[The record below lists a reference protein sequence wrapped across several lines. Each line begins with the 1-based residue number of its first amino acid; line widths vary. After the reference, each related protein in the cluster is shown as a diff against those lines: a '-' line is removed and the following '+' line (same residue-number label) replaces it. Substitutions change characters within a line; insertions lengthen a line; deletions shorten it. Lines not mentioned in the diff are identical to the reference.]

1 MLLVWFVLDSPL
13 SQRQCSAHEADCPR
27 LRRLRTKSYN
37 FAQFVCT
44 SQQTQHILSPL
55 TSAHYEQNRHHAPQ
69 CMFATLFMEKVAR
82 GSHESGQF
90 SSLQNLSMV
99 FSPTLG
105 SIQRPEN
112 RLPQF
117 SAHAWLLCHGVFVWQ
132 SDVDVANCVCV
143 EVGSTHVGSGNQ
155 ERVLNSKHVF
165 LTRNTE
171 QDSQSFQRRCC
182 HEKIGSTPSW
192 RTSEHTRRER

>member
-55 TSAHYEQNRHHAPQ
+55 TSAHYEQNRHHAPE

-82 GSHESGQF
+82 KSHASGQF
-90 SSLQNLSMV
+90 S
-99 FSPTLG
+99 
-105 SIQRPEN
+105 
-112 RLPQF
+112 RLPKPE
-117 SAHAWLLCHGVFVWQ
+117 HGVLP
-132 SDVDVANCVCV
+132 N
-143 EVGSTHVGSGNQ
+143 VGQHPKT
-155 ERVLNSKHVF
+155 
-165 LTRNTE
+165 
-171 QDSQSFQRRCC
+171 
-182 HEKIGSTPSW
+182 
-192 RTSEHTRRER
+192 RTSCSAIFRTRLAALPWGPRLAIGR